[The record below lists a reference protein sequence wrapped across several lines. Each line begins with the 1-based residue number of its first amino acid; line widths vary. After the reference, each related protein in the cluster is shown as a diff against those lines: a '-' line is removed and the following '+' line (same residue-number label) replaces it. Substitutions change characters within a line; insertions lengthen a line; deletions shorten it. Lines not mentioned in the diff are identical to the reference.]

1 MKNLPL
7 KLALFIIG
15 LGLLSLIGWYYTIP
29 ILTHISSK
37 YLPIALLSS
46 VLFIFSGSF
55 YSIYFLPTKNKFLI
69 SIANS
74 LASISLVITVIAGID
89 FIFIPQGNF
98 ETIFYNW
105 FSSFKSVENNEL
117 ISPISIAL
125 FFGSSLSF
133 LLYQLKPIKQQQL
146 FFIKMFF
153 YIEFIISCGFLLVYI
168 ENISSFYLND
178 VYSLAFPTSIG
189 LFILSILHLF
199 MLKFQ
204 IWPLNIVDQNS
215 IQSKLVRS
223 FLPIILFFIIIGNAI
238 ESHLIAENSE
248 NFTNSLLLFILIV
261 FINMCHIE

>member
-1 MKNLPL
+1 
-7 KLALFIIG
+7 
-15 LGLLSLIGWYYTIP
+15 
-29 ILTHISSK
+29 
-37 YLPIALLSS
+37 
-46 VLFIFSGSF
+46 
-55 YSIYFLPTKNKFLI
+55 
-69 SIANS
+69 
-74 LASISLVITVIAGID
+74 
-89 FIFIPQGNF
+89 
-98 ETIFYNW
+98 
-105 FSSFKSVENNEL
+105 
-117 ISPISIAL
+117 
-125 FFGSSLSF
+125 
-133 LLYQLKPIKQQQL
+133 
-146 FFIKMFF
+146 MFF

-261 FINMCHIE
+261 LIVVSYQIISKNLEKELNEAFLCVYVILFLHCKCFVC